1 MDDEREVSSWLE
13 SRRLIISKLSSME
26 TDLRDYG
33 QKVERV
39 IEAMRERHSE
49 TSEKVAAQMAE
60 MRVTIAM
67 VEVKLK
73 IWCALI
79 GCVASAGI
87 SLLVDFMIKRM

>member
-1 MDDEREVSSWLE
+1 MDDEVASWLE

-33 QKVERV
+33 QKVDRV
-39 IEAMRERHSE
+39 IDSIRDHHSE
-49 TSEKVAAQMAE
+49 TSEKVAAQIGE
-60 MRVTIAM
+60 MRVVVAM

-79 GCVASAGI
+79 GCIASACI
-87 SLLVDFMIKRM
+87 TFIVDFVIKHM

>member
-1 MDDEREVSSWLE
+1 MDDEVTSWLE

-26 TDLRDYG
+26 IDLREYG

-39 IEAMRERHSE
+39 METMRDRHSE
-49 TSEKVAAQMAE
+49 STEKFVAQMSE

-73 IWCALI
+73 IWCAMI
-79 GCVASAGI
+79 GCMASAVVT
-87 SLLVDFMIKRM
+87 LLVDFVVKHI